1 MSLKV
6 ECCMGTF
13 VDEILYAEFLF
24 PVSINAEAET
34 ENDVL
39 FRVEKNDSSFSMKR
53 V

>member
-24 PVSINAEAET
+24 PVSINAEAKLKT
-34 ENDVL
+34 MFCFVSKKMTQA
-39 FRVEKNDSSFSMKR
+39 FQ
-53 V
+53 